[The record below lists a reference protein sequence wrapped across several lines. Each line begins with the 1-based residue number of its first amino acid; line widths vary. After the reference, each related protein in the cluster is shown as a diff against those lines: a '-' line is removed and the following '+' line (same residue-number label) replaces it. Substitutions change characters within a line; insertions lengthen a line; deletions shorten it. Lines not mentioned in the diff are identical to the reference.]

1 MSLKTK
7 EFLAEYSIQSND
19 LLTDNK
25 QFCDKSQQI
34 LSEITFIFHHQ
45 KHNLK
50 SDLNHILLSLKR

>member
-1 MSLKTK
+1 MLP
-7 EFLAEYSIQSND
+7 
-19 LLTDNK
+19 DNK

-50 SDLNHILLSLKR
+50 GDLNHILLSLKR